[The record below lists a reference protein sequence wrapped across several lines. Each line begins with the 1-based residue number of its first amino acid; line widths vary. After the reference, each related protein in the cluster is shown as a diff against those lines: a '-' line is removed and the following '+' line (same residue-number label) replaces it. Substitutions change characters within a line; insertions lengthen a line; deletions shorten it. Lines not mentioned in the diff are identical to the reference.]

1 MYSIHGI
8 IHIFFG
14 RVFCKLIFLCNAISN
29 DNNMLNIWIMT
40 SATFS
45 YKLSLKFHL
54 KTQLL
59 PIKTEIVERD
69 VLFIFVVLIYYL
81 SLAYMC
87 EVGKIIFHRLLKSN
101 ITPSLNRSM
110 LCVPITRKYE
120 CCLNCYDFWRLR
132 YNTIAL
138 LIFFKYLQQ
147 MVYTCLGMPEK

>member
-1 MYSIHGI
+1 MVLYIYSY
-8 IHIFFG
+8 FG

-59 PIKTEIVERD
+59 PIKTEIIDCD

-87 EVGKIIFHRLLKSN
+87 EVGKIILHRLFKVKYHTFLKAKYVMCYNYWKIWLLLKLLWIYRFFSN
-101 ITPSLNRSM
+101 TYS
-110 LCVPITRKYE
+110 K
-120 CCLNCYDFWRLR
+120 R
-132 YNTIAL
+132 YIH
-138 LIFFKYLQQ
+138 
-147 MVYTCLGMPEK
+147 V